1 MQSIDFIEAYEHR
14 TRKDLVIE
22 KKTKKKKLLNVQ

>member
-22 KKTKKKKLLNVQ
+22 KKKNNKLLNVQ

>member
-22 KKTKKKKLLNVQ
+22 KKKKKLLNVK

>member
-22 KKTKKKKLLNVQ
+22 KKNKKLLNVQ